1 VTLRPELR
9 RTLTAVAGSAGALL
23 ITTGL
28 VWALREYLGVPD
40 ASPAY
45 LLAVTA
51 VAVGF
56 GTLAAAITAVVAFLL
71 YNFLFTHPVFTLI
84 VADSGQLLNLVL
96 LLVIGIVVGQLAGTQ
111 RKRAQVA
118 EFREREAQVLFQ
130 VSRAL
135 ATRGET
141 PKALDSILKVLS
153 THARLTRARIGL
165 GEAAGVERRVA
176 DTGKAQPVE
185 SPASY
190 LVLQRRPGDEPA
202 RWMRLH
208 QPTAAGR
215 VEVGDVLVLRVPIE
229 ARGEPLGAIW
239 AERFRQLGEPGRE
252 ETRMLANAA
261 DQIGQALEQ
270 DRLRAEATSAELAR
284 RSEAIKTALLD
295 SVSHDLRT
303 PLAAIRAAAGSLVDP
318 GSETSTAEVR
328 ETAEAIDGE
337 AERMGRLVGNLLD
350 LSRLEAGGLRADL
363 EPYALD
369 DLIETSLRRLR
380 SRLDG
385 RPVDVRLPGVV
396 PYLRVDAVL
405 FDQVLTNILEN
416 ALVYAPGARIVISGS
431 VTDDAV
437 ALAVE
442 DAGAGVPS
450 EVLARIFEKFYR
462 APGAS
467 RAGRGT
473 GIGLTVV
480 RGLTEAMGGRVS
492 ARPSDLGGLAVI
504 VELPRA
510 DIDEASE

>member
-9 RTLTAVAGSAGALL
+9 RSLTAVGGSAAALVV
-23 ITTGL
+23 TTGL
-28 VWALREYLGVPD
+28 VWVLQEYLGVPD

-56 GTLAAAITAVVAFLL
+56 GTLAAAVSALVAFLL

-118 EFREREAQVLFQ
+118 EFRQREAQVLFQ

-141 PKALDSILKVLS
+141 PKALESILQVLS
-153 THARLTRARIGL
+153 THARLTRAWIGL
-165 GEAAGVERRVA
+165 GESAGVERRVA
-176 DTGKAQPVE
+176 DTGKAHPAE

-208 QPTAAGR
+208 QPAAGR
-215 VEVGDVLVLRVPIE
+215 AEASDVLVLRVPIE

-239 AERFRQLGEPGRE
+239 AERSRQLGEPRRE

-270 DRLRAEATSAELAR
+270 DRLRTEATSAELAR
-284 RSEAIKTALLD
+284 RSDAIKTALLD

-318 GSETSTAEVR
+318 ASDTSASEVR
-328 ETAEAIDGE
+328 ETAEAIDSE

-380 SRLDG
+380 PRLDG
-385 RPVDVRLPGVV
+385 RPVEVRLPREV
-396 PYLRVDAVL
+396 PYLHVDAVM

-416 ALVYAPGARIVISGS
+416 ALVYAPGARILISGS
-431 VTDDAV
+431 VADDAV
-437 ALAVE
+437 TLAVE
-442 DAGAGVPS
+442 DAGAGVPP
-450 EVLARIFEKFYR
+450 EILARIFEKFYR

-467 RAGRGT
+467 RTGRGT

-480 RGLTEAMGGRVS
+480 RGLAEAMGGRVS
-492 ARPSDLGGLAVI
+492 ARPSDLGGLALI
-504 VELPRA
+504 LELPRV
-510 DIDEASE
+510 DIDEASA